1 LNFKKAGEYVY
12 LKNIKISNFKAI
24 DNMEINFKKGF
35 NIIIGNNGVGKTSI
49 LEAISVALGGFLGG
63 IDGVNTKHFTKDEIR
78 CVSELLGQGSY
89 NIKYITPIQ
98 VECDVELDNEDYIW
112 TRKKSSIKAAK
123 STIEPRTICKKAS
136 SLSEDNNAIL
146 PILNYQSVARMWAQK
161 REKTENVFKSDNFSR
176 NIGYVDCLSQESNNK
191 LLLNWCRKM
200 EQVSWQEEKKIAE
213 YEAVKITLAKFMS
226 IMNDSDVNK
235 VLYDKKREELMYRE
249 GEKVLPIRLLSAGY
263 QSLIW
268 MVLEIAY
275 RMAVLNPNL
284 LEKITEI
291 TPGIVLIDELDLHL
305 HPKWQWRIIESLEK
319 TFPNVQFIATTHSSI
334 ILASCKDDSILTINS
349 DMSINYRKSSYG
361 LQVNDILS
369 IYQESNN
376 IALNIKNKLD
386 EFNNFISIQKYKD
399 AKDVLNLLIKELGED
414 NPEVISAKITTD
426 LETLDLED

>member
-1 LNFKKAGEYVY
+1 MY

-24 DNMEINFKKGF
+24 ENMEINFKKGF

-89 NIKYITPIQ
+89 NIKYINPIQ
-98 VECDVELDNEDYIW
+98 VECDVKLDNEDYIW
-112 TRKKSSIKAAK
+112 IRKKSSIKAAK

-136 SLSEDNNAIL
+136 RLSEDNNAIL

-161 REKTENVFKSDNFSR
+161 REKTQNVFKSDNFSR
-176 NIGYVDCLSQESNNK
+176 NMGYVDCLSQESNNK

-213 YEAVKITLAKFMS
+213 YEAVKTTLAKFMS
-226 IMNDSDVNK
+226 IMNDSNVNK

-284 LEKITEI
+284 LERVTEE

-334 ILASCKDDSILTINS
+334 ILASCKEDSILTINS

-386 EFNNFISIQKYKD
+386 EFNSFISKQKYED
-399 AKDVLNLLIKELGED
+399 AKYVLNLLIEELGED
-414 NPEVISAKITTD
+414 NPEVISAKITMD

>member
-1 LNFKKAGEYVY
+1 MY

-24 DNMEINFKKGF
+24 DNTEINFKKGF

-89 NIKYITPIQ
+89 NIKYITPIK
-98 VECDVELDNEDYIW
+98 VECNVELDDKDYTW
-112 TRKKSSIKAAK
+112 TRKKNSIKASK
-123 STIEPRTICKKAS
+123 STIEPRDICRKAGE
-136 SLSEDNNAIL
+136 LSGNSNAIL

-161 REKTENVFKSDNFSR
+161 REKTQNVFKSDNFSR
-176 NIGYVDCLSQESNNK
+176 NVGYVDCLSQESNNK

-200 EQVSWQEEKKIAE
+200 EQVSWQEDQKIAE
-213 YEAVKITLAKFMS
+213 YEAVKNSLAKFMS
-226 IMNDSDVNK
+226 IMNDSNVNK

-249 GEKVLPIRLLSAGY
+249 GEKILPIGLLSAGY

-284 LEKITEI
+284 LDEVTEI

-305 HPKWQWRIIESLEK
+305 HPKWQWKIVESLEK
-319 TFPNVQFIATTHSSI
+319 TFPNVQFIATTHSPI

-349 DMSINYRKSSYG
+349 DMSIDYKKSSYG
-361 LQVNDILS
+361 LQVNDVLS
-369 IYQESNN
+369 VYQQSNN
-376 IALNIKNKLD
+376 IALNIKSKLD
-386 EFNNFISIQKYKD
+386 KFNEFISCQRYAD
-399 AKDVLNLLIKELGED
+399 AKEVLDLLTKELGDD
-414 NPEVISAKITTD
+414 NPEVISARITMD